1 LLALVIKVG
10 KLDRYMS
17 LTKSDLSAIA
27 ELLNSQL
34 SSIKQDVHELYATT
48 RRIEVT
54 VDSIER
60 VQMAELERNDK
71 QDIAIK
77 KIRKALHAA

>member
-1 LLALVIKVG
+1 MVIKVG